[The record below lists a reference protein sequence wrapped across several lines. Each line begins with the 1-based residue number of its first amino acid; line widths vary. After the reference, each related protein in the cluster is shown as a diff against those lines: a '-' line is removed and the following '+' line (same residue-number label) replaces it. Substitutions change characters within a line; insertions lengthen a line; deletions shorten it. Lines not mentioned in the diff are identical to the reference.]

1 MRPWLWLTYYNFL
14 VHIHQLSPWTRDVVD
29 EVCIN
34 SVISVD
40 GYTGVVFV
48 VIDNV
53 ALVMYLASFRDRS
66 P

>member
-1 MRPWLWLTYYNFL
+1 
-14 VHIHQLSPWTRDVVD
+14 VDV
-29 EVCIN
+29 VCIN